1 MKYLDHACGLRLKTA
16 AKVIAIAG
24 MVLSVIGFSVAVDRL
39 TKMKIATKSKISND
53 TKVIEEEFLIDKRE
67 AINGHS
73 ESGSGEVTTFPPG
86 VQDITASVE
95 NHQTEEDDGAGEAE
109 VLLPLAGGQHDD
121 GTSNGDAESRS
132 RRSIEDNKGSG
143 DTEDIVPSTSPNLA
157 LENDTETETI
167 IYDYETLIPVA
178 TGSASNTPT
187 PRTESSSTPISSFTT
202 EKEHLSTTTTSEE
215 FDEYEDV
222 PDVEDHSNDSTEDG
236 VHHDDIHSGDSEV
249 SEGTEDNQTEKLQQE
264 DTETSGDGD
273 DSETVSANEDDHED
287 GFGPSIASQV
297 VTGLGVP
304 ITLLGLVSNAI
315 LLHSAKKAEKKL
327 IIVWFVWAVVLY
339 MYQVFAMIVNIT
351 DLSVYVFLNLALFIL
366 SVGAGYVVLSYR
378 KQMSSPSSY
387 DLKPVHMNPL
397 VEKGYMEMGERGS
410 SGNSAAGDND
420 A

>member
-1 MKYLDHACGLRLKTA
+1 MKYLDHACGLRQVSYNMKENGFINNFYYFRLKTA

-53 TKVIEEEFLIDKRE
+53 TKVIEEEFLIDNRE

-95 NHQTEEDDGAGEAE
+95 KHQTEEDDGAGEAE

-143 DTEDIVPSTSPNLA
+143 DTEDNVPSTSPNLA
-157 LENDTETETI
+157 LEYETETV
-167 IYDYETLIPVA
+167 IYDDETLITVA
-178 TGSASNTPT
+178 TGSAPTPT
-187 PRTESSSTPISSFTT
+187 PRTESSSTTISSFTT

-273 DSETVSANEDDHED
+273 DSETVSANEEDHED

-315 LLHSAKKAEKKL
+315 LLHSAKKVIFLIFKLLFLNNFDYFQAEKKL

-378 KQMSSPSSY
+378 
-387 DLKPVHMNPL
+387 
-397 VEKGYMEMGERGS
+397 
-410 SGNSAAGDND
+410 
-420 A
+420 

>member
-1 MKYLDHACGLRLKTA
+1 MKYLDHACGLRQVSYNKKENGFINNFYYFRLKTA

-39 TKMKIATKSKISND
+39 TKMKIATKSKISID

-143 DTEDIVPSTSPNLA
+143 DTEDNVPSTSPNLA
-157 LENDTETETI
+157 LEYETETV
-167 IYDYETLIPVA
+167 IYDDETLITVA
-178 TGSASNTPT
+178 TGSAPTPT
-187 PRTESSSTPISSFTT
+187 PRTESSSTTISSFTT

-264 DTETSGDGD
+264 ETETSGDGD
-273 DSETVSANEDDHED
+273 DSETVSANEEDHED

-315 LLHSAKKAEKKL
+315 LLHSAKKVIFLIFKSLFLNNFDYFQAEKKL

-378 KQMSSPSSY
+378 
-387 DLKPVHMNPL
+387 
-397 VEKGYMEMGERGS
+397 
-410 SGNSAAGDND
+410 
-420 A
+420 